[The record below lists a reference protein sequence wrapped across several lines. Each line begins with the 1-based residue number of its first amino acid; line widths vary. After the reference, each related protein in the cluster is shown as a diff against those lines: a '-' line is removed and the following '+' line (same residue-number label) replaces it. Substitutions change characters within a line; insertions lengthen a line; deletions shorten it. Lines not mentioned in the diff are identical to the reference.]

1 MIQCYHHSGKHIH
14 HQNNIWKIQTLTLQ
28 TFANMSNGQPDSRTE
43 QKHTHTHFCWS
54 AAMNICFFLAAA
66 VCCSCNANCIE
77 GSRPEVAQ
85 ILLERLF
92 HGDDPMSIFKA
103 ERFTDTESS
112 ILTRLSL
119 KDVRLVLDAAEKPIN
134 FWLELG
140 SFEGHSAIFASR
152 GLLKYG
158 LHASVVS
165 VDTFLGDTFTLWHGR
180 LKTQNRSEGR
190 RRSWL
195 NDLRPDG
202 SITIFDRFKSHVR
215 HNGMQ
220 SCILPIPA
228 TTIVGL
234 KLVESLAKEQL
245 IPRPQ
250 VIYLDSAHEEGEV
263 LLELRKAWHRKHR
276 RLHSRL

>member
-1 MIQCYHHSGKHIH
+1 M
-14 HQNNIWKIQTLTLQ
+14 
-28 TFANMSNGQPDSRTE
+28 
-43 QKHTHTHFCWS
+43 
-54 AAMNICFFLAAA
+54 
-66 VCCSCNANCIE
+66 
-77 GSRPEVAQ
+77 
-85 ILLERLF
+85 
-92 HGDDPMSIFKA
+92 
-103 ERFTDTESS
+103 
-112 ILTRLSL
+112 

-140 SFEGHSAIFASR
+140 SFEGHSAIFASQ

-220 SCILPIPA
+220 SCILPIPT

-245 IPRPQ
+245 I
-250 VIYLDSAHEEGEV
+250 
-263 LLELRKAWHRKHR
+263 LLAPGC
-276 RLHSRL
+276 RLVGYWLLLVSCCRCSYC

>member
-1 MIQCYHHSGKHIH
+1 MQ
-14 HQNNIWKIQTLTLQ
+14 L
-28 TFANMSNGQPDSRTE
+28 
-43 QKHTHTHFCWS
+43 
-54 AAMNICFFLAAA
+54 
-66 VCCSCNANCIE
+66 
-77 GSRPEVAQ
+77 
-85 ILLERLF
+85 
-92 HGDDPMSIFKA
+92 
-103 ERFTDTESS
+103 
-112 ILTRLSL
+112 
-119 KDVRLVLDAAEKPIN
+119 
-134 FWLELG
+134 
-140 SFEGHSAIFASR
+140 R

-220 SCILPIPA
+220 SCILPIPT